1 MSEAGHVDLHHLI
14 SVQRILPGKTNSDS
28 KCHVCFLKKATKI
41 EKKCKRVV
49 LKAPKREKIAKIFP
63 CIIKRTLPQARNI
76 NDRYFSA
83 GNVNRFPYNPY
94 LAETH
99 STLRYNINFTCKLIH
114 KESKQL

>member
-14 SVQRILPGKTNSDS
+14 SAQRILPGKTNSDS

-41 EKKCKRVV
+41 EKKCERFV
-49 LKAPKREKIAKIFP
+49 LKAPKREKNSKNISLL
-63 CIIKRTLPQARNI
+63 IKRTLRRARNI

-83 GNVNRFPYNPY
+83 GNVNRFPYNLY

-99 STLRYNINFTCKLIH
+99 STLRYNINFTCKLIYE
-114 KESKQL
+114 ESKQL